1 MTSRSR
7 KIAKAFGS
15 SGVLS
20 KATQAVPEEVGGGGV
35 EEIANTAALGTG
47 TAGAQKFVTANKSL
61 YVYDGSEWDQITGGG
76 SFPFVQTEPPTTTQG
91 LDGFTAGATLDITMK
106 VIDPDGFPIKYSIDY
121 KADSM
126 NPIEP
131 HGLGYT
137 GNNGLKI
144 FAADSL
150 PFQLDSVSIDQ
161 TNGIYKFASKLS
173 DSFAGSFNARLSATD
188 GINTVSRVVPITLAF
203 VSYYDISG
211 GNEGNSTTY
220 VAPNGTRIVASGNSY
235 NTSSYNIKHL
245 TEGEGGT
252 YWLASGGQDQN
263 LTLDF
268 SNSTGIS
275 KVAYI
280 RIWPRARTDQY
291 SRLNGVY
298 KGNELN
304 TTDTQIHGSSLFND
318 LANGSGGFDL
328 AISMTGSSDNSA
340 TKGYKDLNF
349 SPHVDLSVTPY
360 ITIDL
365 YHAAGTDWGT
375 STDEIKVYG
384 Y

>member
-1 MTSRSR
+1 MSNARNLSNLLGGKTTLSADNVEGVQKKEVTSDTTGL
-7 KIAKAFGS
+7 GS
-15 SGVLS
+15 GQ
-20 KATQAVPEEVGGGGV
+20 QAD
-35 EEIANTAALGTG
+35 
-47 TAGAQKFVTANKSL
+47 QKFVAANKSL
-61 YVYDGSEWDQITGGG
+61 YVYDGAEWDRITGDN
-76 SFPFVQTEPPTTTQG
+76 SFPFVQTEPPTTVQG

-161 TNGIYKFASKLS
+161 TNGIFKFASKLS

-188 GINTVSRVVPITLAF
+188 GINTVSRVVPISLSF
-203 VSYYDISG
+203 ISYYDISG
-211 GNEGNSTTY
+211 GSEGNSTTY

-245 TEGEGGT
+245 TEGPGST

-375 STDEIKVYG
+375 SSDEIQVYG